1 METKQ
6 LSKYQIFWVFLQPI
20 GGSATKSDLDKINKV
35 VGAGR
40 FHMCCDYIAT
50 FRPNQEK
57 AKQILNS
64 LKSITKL
71 SKRYNLTGDVGL
83 EHLIDDNISKKVSMT
98 EYFKGKTKE
107 QLKEV
112 L

>member
-1 METKQ
+1 MG
-6 LSKYQIFWVFLQPI
+6 LNLQNFNYTI
-20 GGSATKSDLDKINKV
+20 YFDKIWDL
-35 VGAGR
+35 ALRIQSGR
-40 FHMCCDYIAT
+40 RT
-50 FRPNQEK
+50 FRTGQEYDCK
-57 AKQILNS
+57 
-64 LKSITKL
+64 
-71 SKRYNLTGDVGL
+71 YYDLTGDVGL

>member
-40 FHMCCDYIAT
+40 FYMCCDYIAT
-50 FRPNQEK
+50 FCPNQEK
-57 AKQILNS
+57 AKQVLNS

-71 SKRYNLTGDVGL
+71 SKIYKGFLISDAQFGRSELNGYWDVTT
-83 EHLIDDNISKKVSMT
+83 SKQKDEAIT
-98 EYFKGKTKE
+98 
-107 QLKEV
+107 L
-112 L
+112 